1 MNNWRKIK
9 IEQGRVYV
17 GEDYIDSIP
26 IAEFDNFGA
35 LISSLNAQ
43 GANLIE
49 ITEYSNARVDGNTIP
64 NDQLD
69 YTLLN
74 AVANEVI
81 SKQPSW
87 HDETLGPDPAET

>member
-1 MNNWRKIK
+1 MNNWKKIK

-26 IAEFDNFGA
+26 VSEFDNFGT

-49 ITEYSNARVDGNTIP
+49 ITEFLNAKVDDTTIP

-69 YTLLN
+69 YNILN
-74 AVANEVI
+74 AAANEVI
-81 SKQPSW
+81 GKQPSW
-87 HDETLGPDPAET
+87 FDDTLGDDPSL

>member
-1 MNNWRKIK
+1 MKNWQKIK
-9 IEQGRVYV
+9 IEQGRVYI

-26 IAEFDNFGA
+26 ISEFDNFGT

-49 ITEYSNARVDGNTIP
+49 ITEFSNARVDNITIP

-69 YTLLN
+69 YIILN

-87 HDETLGPDPAET
+87 FDDTLGVDPSL